1 MHLRVKQWKCANC
14 CGFKRMVAADVA
26 KRGSAAG
33 ASVPLQKLL
42 TTSEQIVAPLALQ
55 TANQN
60 NRQKHFW
67 KMRSEKRAR
76 DCSESWIAR
85 KKIEKLTDANK
96 QTISGPK

>member
-1 MHLRVKQWKCANC
+1 
-14 CGFKRMVAADVA
+14 MVAADVA

-33 ASVPLQKLL
+33 ASVPLQKLP

-55 TANQN
+55 NANQN

-67 KMRSEKRAR
+67 KMRSEKRAG

-85 KKIEKLTDANK
+85 KKIEKLTDTNK